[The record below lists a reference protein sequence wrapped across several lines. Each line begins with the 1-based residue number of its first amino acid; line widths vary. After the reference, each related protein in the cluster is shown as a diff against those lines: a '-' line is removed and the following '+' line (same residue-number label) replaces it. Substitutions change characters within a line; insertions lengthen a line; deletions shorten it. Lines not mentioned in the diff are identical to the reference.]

1 MKSLMNAGATFTIG
15 SDFPSDE
22 IGYEPFLAV
31 EQACTRQHYGCPDEQ
46 MLEPASE
53 RLTVEEALRAYTI
66 NGAHQLRMEDKVGSI
81 EEGKLADIIIL
92 EENPFDM
99 DVYRIHSIKVNTTIF
114 DGEIVYEGGALNE

>member
-1 MKSLMNAGATFTIG
+1 MGRIS
-15 SDFPSDE
+15 S
-22 IGYEPFLAV
+22 
-31 EQACTRQHYGCPDEQ
+31 
-46 MLEPASE
+46 
-53 RLTVEEALRAYTI
+53 
-66 NGAHQLRMEDKVGSI
+66 RMEDKVGSI

>member
-1 MKSLMNAGATFTIG
+1 
-15 SDFPSDE
+15 
-22 IGYEPFLAV
+22 
-31 EQACTRQHYGCPDEQ
+31 
-46 MLEPASE
+46 
-53 RLTVEEALRAYTI
+53 
-66 NGAHQLRMEDKVGSI
+66 MEDKVGSI